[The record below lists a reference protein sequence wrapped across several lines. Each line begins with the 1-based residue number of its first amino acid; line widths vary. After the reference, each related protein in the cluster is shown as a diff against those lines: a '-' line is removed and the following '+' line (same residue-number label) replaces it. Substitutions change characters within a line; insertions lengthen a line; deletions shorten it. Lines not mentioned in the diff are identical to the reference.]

1 MHVKLFAEHAVNYFF
16 HFDII
21 SKKKTSTFINLLNL
35 KLIFKTH
42 LFEQL
47 KSWIYSKVG
56 GNAKKLEN
64 GIGLTN
70 KAKSTEFMPATK
82 F

>member
-21 SKKKTSTFINLLNL
+21 SKKKIFTFINLLNL

-42 LFEQL
+42 LLSNLNLRSTQKLGEIL
-47 KSWIYSKVG
+47 KSWRMES
-56 GNAKKLEN
+56 A
-64 GIGLTN
+64 
-70 KAKSTEFMPATK
+70 
-82 F
+82 

>member
-21 SKKKTSTFINLLNL
+21 SKKKKISTFINLLNL

-42 LFEQL
+42 LLSNLNLRSTQKLGEMP
-47 KSWIYSKVG
+47 KSWRMES
-56 GNAKKLEN
+56 A
-64 GIGLTN
+64 
-70 KAKSTEFMPATK
+70 
-82 F
+82 

>member
-21 SKKKTSTFINLLNL
+21 SKKKISTFINLLNL

-42 LFEQL
+42 LLSNFNLRSTQKLGEIL
-47 KSWIYSKVG
+47 KSWRMES
-56 GNAKKLEN
+56 A
-64 GIGLTN
+64 
-70 KAKSTEFMPATK
+70 
-82 F
+82 

>member
-21 SKKKTSTFINLLNL
+21 SKKKISTFINLLNL

-42 LFEQL
+42 LLSNLNLRSTQKLGEIL
-47 KSWIYSKVG
+47 KSWRMES
-56 GNAKKLEN
+56 A
-64 GIGLTN
+64 
-70 KAKSTEFMPATK
+70 
-82 F
+82 

>member
-21 SKKKTSTFINLLNL
+21 SKKKPSTFINLLNL

-47 KSWIYSKVG
+47 KS
-56 GNAKKLEN
+56 
-64 GIGLTN
+64 
-70 KAKSTEFMPATK
+70 
-82 F
+82 

>member
-21 SKKKTSTFINLLNL
+21 SKKKPSTFINLLNL

-42 LFEQL
+42 LLSNLNLRSTQKLGEIL
-47 KSWIYSKVG
+47 KSWRMES
-56 GNAKKLEN
+56 A
-64 GIGLTN
+64 
-70 KAKSTEFMPATK
+70 
-82 F
+82 

>member
-1 MHVKLFAEHAVNYFF
+1 M
-16 HFDII
+16 
-21 SKKKTSTFINLLNL
+21 
-35 KLIFKTH
+35 IFKTH

>member
-42 LFEQL
+42 LLSNLNLRSTQKLGEIL
-47 KSWIYSKVG
+47 KSWRMES
-56 GNAKKLEN
+56 A
-64 GIGLTN
+64 
-70 KAKSTEFMPATK
+70 
-82 F
+82 